1 MHGDVSFTFLDRIEE
16 VELNIVD
23 GRWQSALALALTLPD
38 ICGGI
43 AFPEIVKHYRDGR
56 VMLDRQ
62 KNPTRDV
69 GTQYI
74 RWFDEYAGDHFKLS
88 QSDEKPYICGERCWQ
103 LRCEYLH
110 QNKGFLNDENNI
122 HFHLGLNCGMSVCQL
137 DSMNIQENRID
148 IRIDIEHFC
157 LRMCKAAK
165 SYYDKVNLEKD
176 FSLYN
181 TPVLDFI
188 QVTQKKKDA
197 SIIALIC
204 GNERY
209 AKGLKEALQFI
220 SEQIM
225 LFYTPESAKTKL
237 GKHKPDLWIVTE
249 DMTRQPNQPWRA
261 DRTTPVII
269 ITGNPDAV
277 EIKKNSGKLTVLSMP
292 LSIVDLRKNVE
303 IYVSC
308 REEKFMLYIIL
319 LFAFIVIYLMML
331 MRRQKDKMSEI
342 KIQMDQLQAQHDELQ
357 KERDQLLEQMNHL
370 EEQREHLQ
378 IQTDQAFRRADE
390 IEKICDEIWHH
401 ANTIHL
407 YSSLAEEESKS
418 ITMKEKHKVIIR
430 TTEEIL
436 NIIYKYKGNV

>member
-1 MHGDVSFTFLDRIEE
+1 MQGDVSFTFLDRIEE

-23 GRWQSALALALTLPD
+23 RRWQSALALALTLPD
-38 ICGGI
+38 
-43 AFPEIVKHYRDGR
+43 
-56 VMLDRQ
+56 
-62 KNPTRDV
+62 
-69 GTQYI
+69 
-74 RWFDEYAGDHFKLS
+74 
-88 QSDEKPYICGERCWQ
+88 ICGERCWQ

-148 IRIDIEHFC
+148 IRIDIEQFC

-165 SYYDKVNLEKD
+165 SYYDQVNLEKD

-188 QVTQKKKDA
+188 QVTQKKNDA

-277 EIKKNSGKLTVLSMP
+277 EIK
-292 LSIVDLRKNVE
+292 
-303 IYVSC
+303 
-308 REEKFMLYIIL
+308 
-319 LFAFIVIYLMML
+319 
-331 MRRQKDKMSEI
+331 
-342 KIQMDQLQAQHDELQ
+342 IQIDQLQAQHDRLQ
-357 KERDQLLEQMNHL
+357 KERDQLQERMNHL

-378 IQTDQAFRRADE
+378 MQTDQAFRSADE
-390 IEKICDEIWHH
+390 IEKIYDEIWNH

-418 ITMKEKHKVIIR
+418 ITMKEKQKEIIR